1 MRNVF
6 AKSVLAAAVAGSM
19 MMGTAT
25 TASAEVS
32 ASFAASNMYLWRGLN
47 LSPTGG
53 VVSGSLDYSHDSG
66 FYAGIWTSSENQ
78 GHEVDIYAGFAG
90 EIGGLGYDISYWNYM
105 YPESGVDVD
114 LMDNNAEDIV
124 VGLTY
129 GPVFATFYQGV
140 DSDNDE
146 DLYYTVGFN
155 YDKFTVFYGGWDLE
169 NGNDDYSHVQV
180 GYQAT
185 DELSF
190 AVSKAS
196 DSGFGAEED
205 PLFQVTYSLGFDL

>member
-6 AKSVLAAAVAGSM
+6 AKSALAAAVAGSM
-19 MMGTAT
+19 MMGAAT

-32 ASFAASNMYLWRGLN
+32 ASFAASNMYLWRGIN
-47 LSPTGG
+47 LTEDGAA
-53 VVSGSLDYSHDSG
+53 VSGSLDYSHESG
-66 FYAGIWTSSENQ
+66 FYAGIWTSTETG
-78 GHEVDIYAGFAG
+78 GHETDLYAGFAG
-90 EIGGLGYDISYWNYM
+90 EIGGLGYDVAYYYYM
-105 YPESGVDVD
+105 YPEDGTDVD
-114 LMDNNAEDIV
+114 IPDNALADV
-124 VGLTY
+124 FVGLSY
-129 GPVFATFYQGV
+129 GPVFANFFQQV
-140 DSDNDE
+140 DDNADE
-146 DLYYTVGFN
+146 DLYYQLGFN
-155 YDKFTVFYGGWDLE
+155 YEKFTVFYGGWDLE

-196 DSGFGAEED
+196 DSGFGVEED